1 MLRVDTAG
9 VGRNSEGLRF
19 PLKPISHWRDVGAG
33 GGGGTYTGTHWPMES
48 EESKRWAR
56 LLGFLGY
63 RGRDFSEE
71 GGALE

>member
-1 MLRVDTAG
+1 MLRVVRAG

-19 PLKPISHWRDVGAG
+19 SLKPISHWRDG
-33 GGGGTYTGTHWPMES
+33 GEKKKIYTGTHWPMES